1 MGLSNTI
8 QKCASKRAGR
18 NPLHRWA
25 RLYRL
30 ALNLGL
36 REAELLGL
44 TWDAVNF
51 EQGTLHVYQQLPH
64 VPKASE
70 DGKEFVLQTTK
81 TASSDRVLDLDVD
94 LLADLRTLRKNQLEE
109 RLLLGKRW
117 KDTWGLVFVSENG
130 APIHA
135 SNLLAHFRKA
145 LKAAGLPI
153 IRFHDLR
160 LSCATFLLAQGVSPR
175 VVMELLGHNQIS
187 TTMNIYA
194 HVLPET
200 LRQATDKM
208 ESLFEEDQQEDYAE

>member
-1 MGLSNTI
+1 MEN
-8 QKCASKRAGR
+8 Q
-18 NPLHRWA
+18 PPP
-25 RLYRL
+25 
-30 ALNLGL
+30 
-36 REAELLGL
+36 
-44 TWDAVNF
+44 VNF
-51 EQGTLHVYQQLPH
+51 EQGTLHVYQQLRR
-64 VPKASE
+64 VPKAGE

-145 LKAAGLPI
+145 LKAAGLPT

-160 LSCATFLLAQGVSPR
+160 HTYAALSIAAGVDLYTLSR
-175 VVMELLGHNQIS
+175 RMGHNSI
-187 TTMNIYA
+187 TVTA
-194 HVLPET
+194 
-200 LRQATDKM
+200 DKYGHLYQGHTQDVD
-208 ESLFEEDQQEDYAE
+208 SLDRLLKRA